1 MSEDSKPT
9 IACDLSALTAQERER
24 RRALAGRFARAVI
37 GRGDLPNGFEFHVDP
52 AKCDLPSLAEWIALE
67 HRCCPFLHFRI
78 EVGPTDAHIVVALS
92 GGEGVKEF
100 LRAELS
106 A

>member
-1 MSEDSKPT
+1 MSEETKPT
-9 IACDLSALTAQERER
+9 IACDLCALTPPERER
-24 RRALAGRFARAVI
+24 RRMLATTFAGAVI

-52 AKCDLPSLAEWIALE
+52 AKFDLPSLAEWIAME

-100 LRAELS
+100 LRTELG